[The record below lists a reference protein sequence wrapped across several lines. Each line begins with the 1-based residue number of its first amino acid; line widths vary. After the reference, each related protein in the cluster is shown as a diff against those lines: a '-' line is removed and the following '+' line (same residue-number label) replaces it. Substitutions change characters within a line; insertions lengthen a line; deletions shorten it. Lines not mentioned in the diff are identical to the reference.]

1 MWLITDKN
9 FIERDVGNEN
19 TTLEQAVAEMI
30 YYDEIKS
37 INDIV
42 KIEKLYIGE

>member
-9 FIERDVGNEN
+9 FIEREVGNEN
-19 TTLEQAVAEMI
+19 STLEQAIAEMI

-42 KIEKLYIGE
+42 KIERLYIKE